1 MSKGAWEK
9 DPELLAY
16 RDTIGANEY
25 NRQYKRLYVNT
36 NKSDKRYSGRK
47 YENTEEK
54 LLQLREKYRNGV
66 TLKDIKEMFE
76 K

>member
-16 RDTIGANEY
+16 RDKIGADEY
-25 NRQYKRLYVNT
+25 NRQYKRLYNT
-36 NKSDKRYSGRK
+36 NKSNKRYSGRK
-47 YENTEEK
+47 YENPEEK
-54 LLQLREKYRNGV
+54 LMQLREKYRNGV
-66 TLKDIKEMFE
+66 TLNDIKEMFE